1 MSGVLGAA
9 DKHIDV
15 RRFLEEHSCR
25 KGSAVL
31 FIAPLLEAVVVL
43 EVVFSI
49 LEYAVDGDDA
59 LGNEIDALD
68 LRGRRYLR
76 VGGDVVHLHGLVQ
89 VLGGNRRRRS
99 AADDVLARLCKEQS
113 HHSVIVVTA
122 LGRTYRNVHR
132 LALPDLYD
140 ADGGVVKGLAAVEST
155 RFVEDDR
162 GERLCGEAGIPK
174 RCNVGYKPVT
184 VV

>member
-43 EVVFSI
+43 EVVFGI

-59 LGNEIDALD
+59 LGNEICRFRSLCLSKAAQSSLK
-68 LRGRRYLR
+68 RR
-76 VGGDVVHLHGLVQ
+76 
-89 VLGGNRRRRS
+89 NRAYS
-99 AADDVLARLCKEQS
+99 
-113 HHSVIVVTA
+113 
-122 LGRTYRNVHR
+122 
-132 LALPDLYD
+132 P
-140 ADGGVVKGLAAVEST
+140 
-155 RFVEDDR
+155 
-162 GERLCGEAGIPK
+162 
-174 RCNVGYKPVT
+174 PVC
-184 VV
+184 